1 MEYVMHS
8 VSFFLTVGLAVGGV
22 TSSVDRFKYE
32 YAIEDPGFMHLV
44 DEAGDP
50 VSQEI
55 KNP

>member
-32 YAIEDPGFMHLV
+32 YAIEDPSFMHLV
-44 DEAGDP
+44 DEAGNP
-50 VSQEI
+50 VSQEV